1 MGRAGTG
8 QGFVPSVRG
17 GCWQEGGCAR
27 ADQGT
32 RPPQAWLRPQMS
44 PGSGREAVVEQRVG
58 GRWMDVPAEKD
69 RESSSHRQE
78 EGRGHGD

>member
-1 MGRAGTG
+1 
-8 QGFVPSVRG
+8 
-17 GCWQEGGCAR
+17 
-27 ADQGT
+27 
-32 RPPQAWLRPQMS
+32 MS